1 MAKVR
6 KKKKHIRTI
15 LILLMILF
23 LTIISFGVY
32 SFSKYKYEK
41 NQEELRIAREQRIKE
56 KIEEISK
63 NYNKAVKTDK
73 EAIIYS
79 FNDDEYT
86 KVGLIGENIV
96 LALDDIDID
105 EDTLYFPITN
115 FKNKYYIS
123 YEDVIPFTEEVKN
136 LDNRYKN
143 YIPFNKSVQTNT
155 TKLYKDDILLYD
167 IPESYTFPIYIM
179 EKDKYYVEFNNEL
192 LYVLNDSNI
201 LKVVDNKN
209 SDAKKAT
216 SIGTILYH
224 FIYDPSNDSC
234 NEVICQSTTQVQQH
248 IDFFKKNNYFT
259 LTMKEFEMFIDG
271 KINVPQ
277 NSFLITLD
285 DGAHAQTAK
294 KIFTDNKMNATFF
307 IVSSWFNPKDF
318 ETEYV
323 EVHSHTDNL
332 HRTGACPNSSQGG
345 PLTCEP
351 REKLLADLKLSR
363 EKTNMTTA
371 ISYPFYEYNDYT
383 ISVVKEAGFTLG
395 FAGLKSGGS
404 MKAYVGYD
412 KFRIPRI
419 TILNDTTV
427 MDLDEIF

>member
-63 NYNKAVKTDK
+63 NYNKVVKTDK

-155 TKLYKDDILLYD
+155 TKLYKDDVLLYD

-201 LKVVDNKN
+201 LKVFDNKN

-224 FIYDPSNDSC
+224 FIM
-234 NEVICQSTTQVQQH
+234 I
-248 IDFFKKNNYFT
+248 
-259 LTMKEFEMFIDG
+259 
-271 KINVPQ
+271 
-277 NSFLITLD
+277 
-285 DGAHAQTAK
+285 
-294 KIFTDNKMNATFF
+294 
-307 IVSSWFNPKDF
+307 
-318 ETEYV
+318 
-323 EVHSHTDNL
+323 
-332 HRTGACPNSSQGG
+332 
-345 PLTCEP
+345 
-351 REKLLADLKLSR
+351 
-363 EKTNMTTA
+363 
-371 ISYPFYEYNDYT
+371 
-383 ISVVKEAGFTLG
+383 
-395 FAGLKSGGS
+395 
-404 MKAYVGYD
+404 
-412 KFRIPRI
+412 
-419 TILNDTTV
+419 
-427 MDLDEIF
+427 